1 MDAVSAGC
9 GNMKTTGTILSRG
22 QLVKHGH
29 YKSRGQVLIS
39 LIVPITKEMLPSF
52 RIIAYYHQTDTEV
65 VSDSV
70 WVDVKDSCI
79 GPPEGVLVKSPKGIT
94 LEPTNKGAGG
104 VQKEIMNSGIPKTD
118 MFPNTPTRTQISVKG
133 RENVGVLVENA
144 ISGKSM
150 GTLIYQPS
158 GCGMQNMI
166 HMTLPV
172 IATRYL
178 DKTNQWEIVGFQ
190 KRNEAFQHIK
200 TGLSFFHNKNTIR
213 KISFK
218 QGAQFNRTS
227 ITIIQRMGFG
237 RVNDSQLTAYVAKV
251 FTMANNLET
260 LQKDVICGAVKFL
273 ILNAQHPDGVFREVG
288 SGDVRGTDSEASM
301 MAFCHIA
308 MQESRTLC
316 TATVNSLPGSIDK
329 AVAYLGKQL
338 PSLTNPY
345 VVAMTSYALA
355 NEGNLDREILFKFVS
370 PDGVAVLGSVYREG
384 ELLSAVPHVCGA
396 HPRYKDRDRDATMW
410 ILDIGLLTG
419 FTVNTNDLDLVSQTR
434 PEEIT
439 FRIHQKLKVG
449 VLQPAAVSVY
459 EYYDQTQC
467 VKFYHPVRT
476 AGQLLRLCRNKICTC
491 AAGKQDGVSV
501 KMHLKFLKELNC
513 SMQKKGNISNDQR
526 TTKFCETTPSS
537 RIDFSK
543 TQSKMI
549 CIDEEICLNV
559 NDLYEVFDGGPLG
572 DIRRFLSSP
581 HSRESVDLGTGKP
594 YLIMGK
600 SYQYVLGE
608 RTWIEYWP
616 TAAGCQTDQHRLTCL
631 GLEEIVQQHLR
642 FGCQL

>member
-1 MDAVSAGC
+1 
-9 GNMKTTGTILSRG
+9 
-22 QLVKHGH
+22 
-29 YKSRGQVLIS
+29 
-39 LIVPITKEMLPSF
+39 
-52 RIIAYYHQTDTEV
+52 
-65 VSDSV
+65 
-70 WVDVKDSCI
+70 
-79 GPPEGVLVKSPKGIT
+79 
-94 LEPTNKGAGG
+94 
-104 VQKEIMNSGIPKTD
+104 
-118 MFPNTPTRTQISVKG
+118 
-133 RENVGVLVENA
+133 
-144 ISGKSM
+144 
-150 GTLIYQPS
+150 
-158 GCGMQNMI
+158 MI

-190 KRNEAFQHIK
+190 KRNEAFHKNIVCFC
-200 TGLSFFHNKNTIR
+200 SFR
-213 KISFK
+213 KKDGSF
-218 QGAQFNRTS
+218 AVWTNRKGSTW
-227 ITIIQRMGFG
+227 
-237 RVNDSQLTAYVAKV
+237 LTAYVAKV

-273 ILNAQHPDGVFREVG
+273 ILNAQHPDACSEKLDRYMLYHLIRKRMC
-288 SGDVRGTDSEASM
+288 VRYSEASM

-370 PDGVAVLGSVYREG
+370 PELSHWSVPKGHIYTLEATAYALLALVKAKNVKVTATGTGEATVTVNKKHVFARSSIICCTSTCVLFIPDETRYIFSLCEQCLSNGYLYYLMTVHSILKCPFFLLRHRWCRSTRLCLQRRRATVSSSTCPWSSSQVICRPLSLVVF
-384 ELLSAVPHVCGA
+384 LLSFAVILSACMCLFCFSILL
-396 HPRYKDRDRDATMW
+396 RYKDRDRDATMW

-419 FTVNTNDLDLVSQTR
+419 FTVNTNDLDLVRYIAKYEMNTLLSERGSLIIYLDKVSQTR

-449 VLQPAAVSVY
+449 ILQPAAVSVY

-501 KMHLKFLKELNC
+501 KMHLKFLKEL
-513 SMQKKGNISNDQR
+513 
-526 TTKFCETTPSS
+526 
-537 RIDFSK
+537 FS
-543 TQSKMI
+543 TLQGVCRSGHRQTIPHHGQVVSLFFVSTLFVCCVSYLVLFHSKHLT
-549 CIDEEICLNV
+549 C
-559 NDLYEVFDGGPLG
+559 VFH
-572 DIRRFLSSP
+572 F
-581 HSRESVDLGTGKP
+581 SVHR
-594 YLIMGK
+594 
-600 SYQYVLGE
+600 YQYVLGE